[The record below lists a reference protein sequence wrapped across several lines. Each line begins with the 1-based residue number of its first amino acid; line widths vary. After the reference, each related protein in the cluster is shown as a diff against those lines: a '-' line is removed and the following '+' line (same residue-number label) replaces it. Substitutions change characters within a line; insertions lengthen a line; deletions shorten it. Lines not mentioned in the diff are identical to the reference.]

1 MFFFNFCDYII
12 AVSKAT
18 RNNILIRSQIDINKV
33 IVIPNGVSDVF
44 MYKKTK
50 TKNINIDQTKKI
62 IKIITVGRMTYRRGI
77 DLLIDIL
84 PKVCKIHHNI

>member
-33 IVIPNGVSDVF
+33 IVIPNGVSDVS

-50 TKNINIDQTKKI
+50 TKNINID
-62 IKIITVGRMTYRRGI
+62 
-77 DLLIDIL
+77 
-84 PKVCKIHHNI
+84 